1 MKMKKAA
8 SVGIAMAAA
17 VSMMAGLAGCG
28 SNGGNTTNVSGS
40 AESTTATQNVK
51 DSGEMETIVFATPL
65 SKTVDMTQIEEELNK
80 ITEEKINVHVKIE
93 GISMANYSNQ
103 IGLMMSGGEQLDVF
117 GWMGNY
123 STLLAKNQLMAID
136 DLLDEYGAGTKE
148 VLGEEFLKSTSS
160 GGHIYGLP
168 TNNGKGAVMSL
179 VLRDDLIEEL
189 SLPVEELTE
198 AKTFEEYCKNL
209 DVITQMYEKIHAAHP
224 EMACVV
230 PNSTNPNSL
239 GFTAVPFSDP
249 INDGMGVLMPG
260 EDSKIENLYA
270 SEEFARLCEYAYEWN
285 QAGYVLED
293 ATTTQEAANTYM
305 QNNRTAGFFVEG
317 EEGQAEQIATATGI
331 DVEAIRLLSPYIT
344 TVKVNGLGF
353 GISATSKHPEAAMKF
368 LNEMYTNADVVNL
381 LDWGIEGVH
390 YVVCED
396 GTVDFPEG
404 VDANTTSYGLN
415 MDWYFGNQFLSR
427 IWGEGRDTT
436 IYERLEYNNK
446 NAQFTPAMGFSYD
459 STPVSTELAALS
471 NVTSQYLPGLCCGS
485 LNPADTIPEF
495 VKALED
501 AGLNVVMEEKQK
513 QLDEWKAANQ

>member
-28 SNGGNTTNVSGS
+28 SSGGNTTNVSGS
-40 AESTTATQNVK
+40 AESTAATQNVK

-117 GWMGNY
+117 GWIGNY
-123 STLLAKNQLMAID
+123 SALLSKNQLMAID

-148 VLGEEFLKSTSS
+148 VLGEEFLKATTS
-160 GGHIYGLP
+160 GGHIYGLS

-189 SLPVEELTE
+189 SLPVEELTQ
-198 AKTFEEYCKNL
+198 ASDFEGYCKNL
-209 DVITQMYEKIHAAHP
+209 EVITQMFEKIHAAHP

-230 PNSTNPNSL
+230 PNATNPNSL
-239 GFTAVPFSDP
+239 VFTQVPFFDGL
-249 INDGMGVLMPG
+249 NDNLGVLMPG

-293 ATTTQEAANTYM
+293 ATTTQEAYLY
-305 QNNRTAGFFVEG
+305 
-317 EEGQAEQIATATGI
+317 AE
-331 DVEAIRLLSPYIT
+331 
-344 TVKVNGLGF
+344 
-353 GISATSKHPEAAMKF
+353 
-368 LNEMYTNADVVNL
+368 
-381 LDWGIEGVH
+381 
-390 YVVCED
+390 
-396 GTVDFPEG
+396 
-404 VDANTTSYGLN
+404 
-415 MDWYFGNQFLSR
+415 
-427 IWGEGRDTT
+427 
-436 IYERLEYNNK
+436 
-446 NAQFTPAMGFSYD
+446 
-459 STPVSTELAALS
+459 
-471 NVTSQYLPGLCCGS
+471 
-485 LNPADTIPEF
+485 
-495 VKALED
+495 
-501 AGLNVVMEEKQK
+501 
-513 QLDEWKAANQ
+513 